1 MKKLLVFVLA
11 LSVALIAINGVDAHS
26 AKRVYVANAGNNTVS
41 VIDPEKKEIINT
53 FRVGVWP
60 AGFACD
66 IANKKLYVVN
76 SKEADST
83 VTVIDLE
90 SNSEVGRIKTGIGPM
105 AMIVDS
111 KAGLGYVADTE
122 NLVDGKNLS
131 HTVSIV
137 DLKTNKV
144 IETIDVGYGPF
155 DLRMINDK
163 LFVSNSTDWEL
174 VSVSIKDRKVLKKA
188 KVIDT
193 PLGLAVSPDNKKV
206 YVAIHGKGS
215 VQVFDSNDLKE
226 LSTIKVGKSAWYIGV
241 DTAKSKAY
249 VTKKEEN
256 AIAVI
261 DMKKDKVIG
270 NIESGMAPLGIAVDS
285 EAGRAYVVN
294 QKDVSLS
301 IIDTASDKII
311 GTIKLT
317 PATDSAYSG
326 SGSPW
331 GVAVY

>member
-1 MKKLLVFVLA
+1 MKKLLVFVLV
-11 LSVALIAINGVDAHS
+11 LSVALIAINGVNAYA
-26 AKRVYVANAGNNTVS
+26 AKHVYVSNSGNNTVS

-53 FRVGVWP
+53 FRVGTWP
-60 AGFACD
+60 AGMASD
-66 IANKKLYVVN
+66 MANKKLYVVN
-76 SKEADST
+76 SSEADST

-90 SNSEVGRIKTGIGPM
+90 SSSEVARFKTGIGPM
-105 AMIVDS
+105 AMTIDS
-111 KAGLGYVADTE
+111 KAGIGYVADTE
-122 NLVDGKNLS
+122 HFVDGKNLS
-131 HTVSIV
+131 HTVSVV

-144 IETIDVGYGPF
+144 IETIDVGGGPF
-155 DLRMINDK
+155 DLRIVNDK
-163 LFVSNSTDWEL
+163 LITSNSAEWKL
-174 VSVSIKDRKVLKKA
+174 AAISLKDRKVVHKA
-188 KVIDT
+188 AVIDT
-193 PLGLAVSPDNKKV
+193 PLGLGVSPDNKKV

-249 VTKKEEN
+249 VTKREEN

-261 DMKKDKVIG
+261 DMKTDKVIG
-270 NIESGMAPLGIAVDS
+270 NIEAGKGPIGIAVDS

-294 QKDVSLS
+294 HEDVSLS

-311 GTIKLT
+311 GTVKLT
-317 PATDSAYSG
+317 PATESTY